1 MESDMTDNKRTVINH
16 LLVDLFNHILHIEEK
31 ALKTGPYN
39 NLSISELH
47 VVEAIGIDQ
56 TLPMSSIAGK
66 LDVTVGTLTVSMNNL
81 VKKGYVIRERSE
93 VDRRVVLI
101 HLSSLGQDAF
111 RHHEKFHKEMIE
123 YTMEVLSEKES
134 DVLVDVLS
142 KLTDYFNK
150 KYK

>member
-1 MESDMTDNKRTVINH
+1 MTDNKRTVINH
-16 LLVDLFNHILHIEEK
+16 LLVDLFNHILNIEEK

-47 VVEAIGIDQ
+47 VVEAIGFDK
-56 TLPMSSIAGK
+56 TLPMSAIASK

-81 VKKGYVIRERSE
+81 VKKGYAIRERSE

-101 HLSSLGQDAF
+101 HLSSLGQEAY
-111 RHHEKFHKEMIE
+111 RHHERFHKEMIE

>member
-1 MESDMTDNKRTVINH
+1 MTDNKRTIINH

-31 ALKTGPYN
+31 ALKTGPFQ

-47 VVEAIGIDQ
+47 VIEAIGMDQ
-56 TLPMSSIAGK
+56 TLPMSSIASR
-66 LDVTVGTLTVSMNNL
+66 LDVTVGTLTVSMTNL

-101 HLSSLGQDAF
+101 QLSELGKEAF
-111 RHHEKFHKEMIE
+111 RHHERFHREMIE
-123 YTMEVLSEKES
+123 YTVAVLSEKES

-142 KLTDYFNK
+142 KLTDYFNR

>member
-1 MESDMTDNKRTVINH
+1 MTDNKKTVINH
-16 LLVDLFNHILHIEEK
+16 LLVDLFNHILNIEEK
-31 ALKTGPYN
+31 ALKTGPFN

-47 VVEAIGIDQ
+47 VVEAIGLNQ
-56 TLPMSSIAGK
+56 TLPMSSIASK

-81 VKKGYVIRERSE
+81 VKKGYAIRERSE

-101 HLSSLGQDAF
+101 HLSSLGQEAY

-150 KYK
+150 KYN